1 MKCFLLVWQ
10 ILNTFI
16 KQLQKRRKRNNRNMA
31 SAISAAN
38 QRETDL
44 LDEDV
49 MQITGQKEVIDLETG
64 KINLCPFLGFRI

>member
-1 MKCFLLVWQ
+1 
-10 ILNTFI
+10 
-16 KQLQKRRKRNNRNMA
+16 MA

-49 MQITGQKEVIDLETG
+49 VQITGQKEVIDLETG
-64 KINLCPFLGFRI
+64 KIYLCPFLGFRI